1 MGLHYLPFWLEIWWK
16 DYKVQAL
23 PRNTRLI
30 FYDVLFLLWDRDMHL
45 ENDDTAISFYLRITP
60 EEWIDSKRILLKH
73 GLIQSVQADRR
84 LTCDRLNGEHDRI
97 TCESQK
103 RTVRARKGGLAK
115 AAKVRDI
122 K

>member
-1 MGLHYLPFWLEIWWK
+1 MGLHYLPFWLEVWWK

-30 FYDVLFLLWDRDMHL
+30 FYDVLFLLWDRDLHL
-45 ENDDTAISFYLRITP
+45 TNDDTAISYYLRISP
-60 EEWIDSKRILLKH
+60 EEWIDAKRILLKH
-73 GLIQSVQADRR
+73 DFIQAVQAGKRI
-84 LTCDRLNGEHDRI
+84 TCDRLQMEHERI
-97 TCESQK
+97 TDGSQK
-103 RTVRARKGGLAK
+103 RAEKARSGGLAK